1 MLDRESKR
9 EKILEG
15 KLREIKIK
23 MKKQQELQEARISDL
38 LSLQAEKPPDE
49 IKVQDDLPKVKSS
62 LSQGNLFILKKKKKI
77 ISIFN
82 AEYICEIPFTFVNE
96 KRKKKI
102 SLLNFSHCFPT
113 RWIYII
119 LFFRLSSKKKN
130 VLNSS
135 HNCGRRGIFSNGWRG
150 NAASN

>member
-62 LSQGNLFILKKKKKI
+62 LSQGNLFI
-77 ISIFN
+77 
-82 AEYICEIPFTFVNE
+82 
-96 KRKKKI
+96 
-102 SLLNFSHCFPT
+102 
-113 RWIYII
+113 
-119 LFFRLSSKKKN
+119 
-130 VLNSS
+130 
-135 HNCGRRGIFSNGWRG
+135 
-150 NAASN
+150 